1 MANQYYGRM
10 NQYIPRTRAVGEQV
24 REDYDG
30 IERGFDKLPE
40 PNGTSTGFTASFIV
54 EDPTQEKSPVH
65 YKQWKYWPED
75 VSAGG
80 YRLVSLGPAYHDTDA
95 ASLAVVKEHVYTWQG
110 DVSAED
116 HLLRNLKDPLLD
128 ADAVNRRYLRDYI
141 GEHIKP
147 DVPTG
152 GISWS
157 APRAKGGESTVNP
170 PFQFDLA
177 EVYINGV
184 MQEQTRGAFSIR
196 NNMIQLSNGLEA
208 GDEVQVIVGRMNP
221 AGNQEWLLISD
232 DQDAVSGH
240 RFLLDSTLNGSFTVT
255 LPEGPIDGDTVYFLD
270 VGKLSQAPVTI
281 NRNGSL
287 MMGKPNDMTLS
298 TDHISL
304 NLLFCGSEY
313 GWRVIE

>member
-10 NQYIPRTRAVGEQV
+10 NQYIPRTRAVAEQV

-30 IERGFDKLPE
+30 IERGFDKLPA

-54 EDPTQEKSPVH
+54 EDPTQEQSPVH

-80 YRLVSLGPAYHDTDA
+80 YRLISLGPAYHDTDA
-95 ASLAVVKEHVYTWQG
+95 ANLAVVKEHVYTWQG

-128 ADAVNRRYLRDYI
+128 ADAVNRRYLQDYI

-157 APRAKGGESTVNP
+157 APQAQGGESTINP

-208 GDEVQVIVGRMNP
+208 GDEVQVIVGRMKP

-255 LPEGPIDGDTVYFLD
+255 LPEGPLDGDTVYFLD
-270 VGKLSQAPVTI
+270 VGELSQAPVTI
-281 NRNGSL
+281 NRNGHL
-287 MMGKPNDMTLS
+287 IMGEPNDMVIS
-298 TDHISL
+298 TDYISL
-304 NLLFCGSEY
+304 NLLYCGNEY

>member
-10 NQYIPRTRAVGEQV
+10 NQYIPRTRAVAEQV

-30 IERGFDKLPE
+30 IERGFDKLPA

-54 EDPTQEKSPVH
+54 EDPTQEQSPVH

-80 YRLVSLGPAYHDTDA
+80 YRLISLGPAYHDTDA
-95 ASLAVVKEHVYTWQG
+95 ANLAVVKEHVYTWQG

-128 ADAVNRRYLRDYI
+128 ADAVNRRYLQDYI

-157 APRAKGGESTVNP
+157 APRAQGGESTINP

-208 GDEVQVIVGRMNP
+208 GDEVQVIVGRMKP
-221 AGNQEWLLISD
+221 AGNQEWTLISEFTEA
-232 DQDAVSGH
+232 QIGQK
-240 RFLLDSTLNGSFTVT
+240 FLLDSSITGTFTVV
-255 LPEGPIDGDTVYFLD
+255 LPPGPMDGDSVYFLD
-270 VGKLSQAPVTI
+270 VGGLQANPVTLD
-281 NRNGSL
+281 RNGSL
-287 MMGKPNDMTLS
+287 IMGQEDNLELATNHVSITL
-298 TDHISL
+298 L
-304 NLLFCGSEY
+304 YCGVQY
-313 GWRVIE
+313 GWRVME